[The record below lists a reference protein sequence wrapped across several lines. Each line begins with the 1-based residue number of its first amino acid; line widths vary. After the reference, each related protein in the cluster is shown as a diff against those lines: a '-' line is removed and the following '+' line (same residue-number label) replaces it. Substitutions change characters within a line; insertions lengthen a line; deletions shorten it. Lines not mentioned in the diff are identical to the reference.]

1 MDDGNDKYEKD
12 ETLTVIRARKC
23 ESEEDWTQGEALAYK
38 MNRNLILTPNDL
50 YLEDRSIIKDENM
63 TKTTVHIRVFIIILI
78 MLFALIF

>member
-1 MDDGNDKYEKD
+1 
-12 ETLTVIRARKC
+12 
-23 ESEEDWTQGEALAYK
+23 